1 MQCFLPC
8 FWTLLFL
15 SKLNCCK
22 NIPVNNYS
30 EHIDPAV
37 FYSHST
43 LLVLSFI
50 FDETCLFLYSLKYHI
65 PRTLLKEDLVK
76 AYHFSFFVFVTY
88 HILLQ
93 PSQKYFSRTS
103 TNTKFCNPSPV
114 TPRQKLLKTTFSTIF
129 CNIII
134 IFLICLDFLTP
145 GFLRYLGFFCYL
157 FINLH
162 FLNKTHARN
171 CLCFYVWD

>member
-93 PSQKYFSRTS
+93 PSQNYFSRTS
-103 TNTKFCNPSPV
+103 TNTPSSAILHLSLPDKDYS
-114 TPRQKLLKTTFSTIF
+114 KLL
-129 CNIII
+129 
-134 IFLICLDFLTP
+134 FLQFPATSLLFFLSA
-145 GFLRYLGFFCYL
+145 L
-157 FINLH
+157 IS
-162 FLNKTHARN
+162 
-171 CLCFYVWD
+171 

>member
-1 MQCFLPC
+1 MQYFLPC

-15 SKLNCCK
+15 SKLNCCN

-37 FYSHST
+37 FYSHSA

-76 AYHFSFFVFVTY
+76 AFHFSFFVFVTY

-103 TNTKFCNPSPV
+103 TNTPSSAILHLSLPDKNYL
-114 TPRQKLLKTTFSTIF
+114 KLLFLQFSATSLLF
-129 CNIII
+129 
-134 IFLICLDFLTP
+134 FLSALIS
-145 GFLRYLGFFCYL
+145 
-157 FINLH
+157 
-162 FLNKTHARN
+162 
-171 CLCFYVWD
+171 